1 MRRIIFIAGLLCI
14 ACEPDGSTTP
24 EVTATPEEASPTPEV
39 PTPAATPLPVPEP
52 GEGIQLK
59 SAVLTVAPGEDLTLC
74 TYINGAISETSAV
87 NGSIA
92 QQGIGGHHIVV
103 YETDG
108 EKPEGVEP
116 CYESSSGMVDG
127 SMVLGNFLKG
137 NRTAYPDGLAVKIE
151 PQNSLIVDSHY
162 INTTDHTIEV
172 QDVINL
178 FFIPMDEVTA
188 FLGSYMLANFDINV
202 QPGSEYSTTATC
214 TVPMD
219 MDAVL
224 MMGHQH
230 EWGTQINIDH
240 TPLGGS
246 TVNLYRGL
254 PTVTD
259 PTQAGMLFYYDA
271 PLALRRGDEISWQ
284 CDWFNDTDH
293 VLAWPEEM
301 CTVVFTYYP
310 EAPQQIVCARSVENL

>member
-1 MRRIIFIAGLLCI
+1 MRIAAYTTVIFCI
-14 ACEPDGSTTP
+14 ACGGEQLTTP
-24 EVTATPEEASPTPEV
+24 ESTNTPAEVTPTQEEATPSP
-39 PTPAATPLPVPEP
+39 TPLPVPEP
-52 GEGIQLK
+52 GAGIQLK
-59 SAVLTVAPGEDLTLC
+59 SAVLTVEPGQDVTIC
-74 TYINGAISETSAV
+74 TYINGAITETSAV

-92 QQGIGGHHIVV
+92 FQGIGGHHIVV
-103 YETDG
+103 YEADG

-127 SMVLGNFLKG
+127 SMVLGNFLEG

-162 INTTDHTIEV
+162 INTTDHTIVV

-178 FFIPMDEVTA
+178 FFIPMEEVTA

-202 QPGSEYSTTATC
+202 QPGSAYSTTANC

-230 EWGTQINIDH
+230 EWGTQISIDH
-240 TPLGGS
+240 TPVGGS

-259 PTQAGMLFYYDA
+259 PTQAGMLFYYDK
-271 PLALRRGDEISWQ
+271 PLSLRRGDEISWQ
-284 CDWFNDTDH
+284 CDWFNDTDR